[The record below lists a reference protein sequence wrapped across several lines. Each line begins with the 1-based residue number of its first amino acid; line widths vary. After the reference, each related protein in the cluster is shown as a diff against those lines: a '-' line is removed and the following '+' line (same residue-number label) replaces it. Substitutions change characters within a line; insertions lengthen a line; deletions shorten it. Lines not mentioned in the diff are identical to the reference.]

1 MAARRYKWVFLHC
14 YPRVAVGGTTVRRGK
29 KRRSVSPTLPMPRP
43 AIVASGAPSMLAG
56 APVVAAGAVA
66 RLVLGSAVAA
76 GLIAGAAEAQ
86 VWGTDKAPTVAA
98 RPTPADTAA
107 TPSPAE
113 PGAPSAP
120 EASAPVSPD
129 PDAAVLAAL
138 TTGIKFFI

>member
-1 MAARRYKWVFLHC
+1 M
-14 YPRVAVGGTTVRRGK
+14 

-43 AIVASGAPSMLAG
+43 GIVASGAPSMLAG
-56 APVVAAGAVA
+56 APVVAPGAVA

-86 VWGTDKAPTVAA
+86 VWGTDNAPTVAA

-107 TPSPAE
+107 PPSPAE

-120 EASAPVSPD
+120 DASAPVNPG
-129 PDAAVLAAL
+129 PEAAVLAAV
-138 TTGIKFFI
+138 TAGIKFFI